1 MKKKIAV
8 LSMIITFMATLA
20 FGADYKKDIVGDWSY
35 EFKGQQATMKH
46 RIDGTF
52 TLVIDGNTVNG
63 KYAVNENNL
72 TLVTDG
78 KETPYTIE
86 TFDGKKMTMKR
97 VKDNRIIVYEK
108 K

>member
-1 MKKKIAV
+1 M
-8 LSMIITFMATLA
+8 FMATLA
-20 FGADYKKDIVGDWSY
+20 FGDDFKKDIIGDWSY

-46 RIDGTF
+46 RADGTF
-52 TLVIDGNTVNG
+52 TLVIDGITVNG

-97 VKDNRIIVYEK
+97 VKDNRIIVYVK